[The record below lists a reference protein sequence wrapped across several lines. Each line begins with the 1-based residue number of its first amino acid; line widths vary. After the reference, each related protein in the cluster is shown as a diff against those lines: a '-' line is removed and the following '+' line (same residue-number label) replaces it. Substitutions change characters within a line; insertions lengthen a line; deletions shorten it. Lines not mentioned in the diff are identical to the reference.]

1 MRTADAKGPKY
12 RQVKEA
18 IVRAIRD
25 EQLQADHRLPSIRE
39 LMSMHRV
46 SYATITRAL
55 DDLRTM
61 GLVEHRWGK
70 GIFLRE
76 VQKAVKNIAISFDNV
91 FKPTD
96 PHIVQILQGIGREI
110 CQTDWH
116 MQLYPLPIRSLFQ
129 GSDQSLLAALL
140 EEKRIDALFAIS
152 PHPPEDIERLQDM
165 CVPIVS
171 ILNEYPGSAAGSV
184 MPDVVDGA
192 RQLIQHLVEERGHKN
207 VHLVLGPKYNYSAR
221 LVRSSTAW
229 GQALVYELRR
239 RDLRCPAKSIFFSDY
254 SWPTVEP
261 VVRQWLSSKQ
271 RPDAIV
277 LADPFLAENT
287 VLLAQELGLRVP

>member
-1 MRTADAKGPKY
+1 MMLQMSFGDGNIQCIDTRFSIDEQQEYVTMRTAAAQGPKY

-18 IVRAIRD
+18 IVRSIRD

-39 LMSMHRV
+39 LMSLHRV

-76 VQKAVKNIAISFDNV
+76 VQKAVKNIAISFDDV

-129 GSDQSLLAALL
+129 GSDQSL
-140 EEKRIDALFAIS
+140 
-152 PHPPEDIERLQDM
+152 
-165 CVPIVS
+165 
-171 ILNEYPGSAAGSV
+171 SAA
-184 MPDVVDGA
+184 PLD
-192 RQLIQHLVEERGHKN
+192 
-207 VHLVLGPKYNYSAR
+207 
-221 LVRSSTAW
+221 
-229 GQALVYELRR
+229 
-239 RDLRCPAKSIFFSDY
+239 
-254 SWPTVEP
+254 
-261 VVRQWLSSKQ
+261 
-271 RPDAIV
+271 
-277 LADPFLAENT
+277 
-287 VLLAQELGLRVP
+287 